1 MQLIGV
7 AMQTKCRSRQK
18 LEEGLQQEI
27 VGNTEGDRKTEM
39 KEKVW
44 LKLQAARER
53 IIKEMKWDEILLMNW
68 RMGQDTKG
76 AEYYV
81 QYSLLNTS

>member
-1 MQLIGV
+1 
-7 AMQTKCRSRQK
+7 MQTKCRSRQK

-53 IIKEMKWDEILLMNW
+53 IIKEMK
-68 RMGQDTKG
+68 
-76 AEYYV
+76 
-81 QYSLLNTS
+81 